1 MDKLINLIKSSLP
14 RYFIEQPSTKKKI
27 SFRPFTVKEEKN
39 LIIANQTGSTEDFLL
54 TLSDV
59 IQSCFELDQPS
70 KKLPV
75 FDIEYFFIALRSK
88 SIGEILETT
97 LICPVTKEKINLSIN
112 LDEIKPKYNDNHKTT
127 FNIGSKLNV
136 KMKYP
141 TLEYVLNNNNDYY
154 DMLIDCID
162 FIETNEEIIHSRDV
176 SRDSMKEFVE
186 NLSKNDFNVLI
197 DFFKTMPKIEKEIK
211 YKTSDAV
218 ERTIILKGLR
228 DFFQ

>member
-1 MDKLINLIKSSLP
+1 MEKLINLLKNSLP
-14 RYFIEQPSTKKKI
+14 RYFIEQPSTRKKI

-39 LIIANQTGSTEDFLL
+39 LVIANQTGSTNDFLL

-59 IQSCFELDQPS
+59 IESCFELDQSS
-70 KKLPV
+70 KKLSV
-75 FDIEYFFIALRSK
+75 FDIEYFFIALRAK
-88 SIGEILETT
+88 SIGETLETT
-97 LICPVTKEKINLSIN
+97 LVCPETKERVKLLIN
-112 LDEIKPKYNDNHKTT
+112 LDDIKPKYNDNHKTT
-127 FNIGSKLNV
+127 FNIGSKLNI

-141 TLEYVLNNNNDYY
+141 TLEYVLSNNSDYY

-162 FIETNEEIIHSRDV
+162 FIETNDEIIHSRDV

-186 NLSKNDFNVLI
+186 NLSKNDFNILL

-211 YKTSDAV
+211 YNTSDGV
-218 ERTIILKGLR
+218 ERTILLKGLK

>member
-1 MDKLINLIKSSLP
+1 
-14 RYFIEQPSTKKKI
+14 
-27 SFRPFTVKEEKN
+27 
-39 LIIANQTGSTEDFLL
+39 
-54 TLSDV
+54 
-59 IQSCFELDQPS
+59 
-70 KKLPV
+70 
-75 FDIEYFFIALRSK
+75 
-88 SIGEILETT
+88 
-97 LICPVTKEKINLSIN
+97 
-112 LDEIKPKYNDNHKTT
+112 
-127 FNIGSKLNV
+127 
-136 KMKYP
+136 MKYP